1 VKLRR
6 IVGLLL
12 LAACAND
19 SPAPPPGPPHKPIS
33 IPPPSD
39 AEERSSVLNVGRGAT
54 VVSRTGEALLDTS
67 ALAAIDGDPQTA
79 WMNPPGDL
87 PQSVVVALP
96 AKTRIDSIGI
106 RSDLKSP
113 FAAKSVTFEA
123 SIDGRTFT
131 PLGQVTRDPKSAVQW
146 SSVTP
151 TAALFVRATLDA
163 ANGHDVRVQSLLA
176 RGRELER
183 AREPKFDGCWDF
195 NGQQANLFANGAQ
208 VSGAIA
214 DSHQLIFID
223 GGTNGRIARFE
234 WIRGPE
240 FGYGVMSGSPDGQHL
255 SAVEWHEDPIA
266 MFAAEPWF
274 GTPGRCTASAKPF
287 PLQVAQTFLQR
298 TGRHSLYA
306 IRFRDDDSI
315 DVAAS
320 AAGLQQL
327 SRLMAGKRIRIVA
340 HEFREANA
348 TLNRARAQREID
360 ALKRQLTP
368 DELARVTFVAAGSD
382 DPRQIPASEAAR
394 ELYSTV
400 DLEVER

>member
-146 SSVTP
+146 RSVTP
-151 TAALFVRATLDA
+151 TDASYVRATLDA

-183 AREPKFDGCWDF
+183 AREPRVDGCWFVNELLAASFVQD
-195 NGQQANLFANGAQ
+195 GAR
-208 VSGAIA
+208 IA
-214 DSHQLIFID
+214 GNVGYDHRPLALD
-223 GGTNGRIARFE
+223 GGSNGRIVRAE

-240 FGYGVMSGSPDGQHL
+240 FGYAVLTSDGQHL
-255 SAVEWHEDPIA
+255 SAMEWHEDPIA
-266 MFAAEPWF
+266 MFGAEPWF
-274 GTPGRCTASAKPF
+274 GRRADCPKP
-287 PLQVAQTFLQR
+287 PAPSDDVAIAFLQR

-327 SRLMAGKRIRIVA
+327 SRLMAGKRVRIVA
-340 HEFREANA
+340 HEFREAGA